1 MCASSSDAPK
11 RRRLPGQNVSAGLFF
26 LAVGLVGLW
35 GGRDLAVGTAE
46 AMAEGYFPRAISI
59 LLLVIGAAILVS
71 ALRRPGTGIGR
82 VGLRPLSALTG
93 SIVAFAV
100 GLDRLGL
107 VVTILVSV
115 AIANLAARPIRM
127 LPLLMLVAVLVVSIA
142 AVFVWGLGLPLRLFP
157 RWLGL
162 RI

>member
-1 MCASSSDAPK
+1 MCASSSDTPK
-11 RRRLPGQNVSAGLFF
+11 RRRRPGKNTGAGLFF

-35 GGRDLAVGTAE
+35 GGRDLTIGTAD
-46 AMAEGYFPRAISI
+46 AMAEGYFPRAICI
-59 LLLVIGAAILVS
+59 LLAVIGAAILVG
-71 ALRRPGTGIGR
+71 ALRRPDPGIGGL
-82 VGLRPLSALTG
+82 GLRPLAVLTG
-93 SIVAFAV
+93 SIVAFAI

-115 AIANLAARPIRM
+115 AIANLAARPMRI
-127 LPLLMLVAVLVVSIA
+127 LPLLVLVTVLVVSIA
-142 AVFVWGLGLPLRLFP
+142 GIFVWGLGLPLRLFP